1 MNGFYEFQFYLFSLL
16 AIASA
21 LLFVTRRNPVPASLW
36 LVNVMFALAGLY
48 VMLDAPFVGVI
59 QVLVYA
65 GAIMVVFV
73 FVVMLLNLGRS
84 EITDI
89 RSLGARLGAG
99 MVGLALLAN
108 LLVVQR
114 QHIPRVAL
122 APSVDNVVNDVAA
135 SLFTDYLVAFELTS
149 LVLLVAV
156 IGAVLLAKKRVR
168 L

>member
-1 MNGFYEFQFYLFSLL
+1 MTTFYQFQFYLFSLL

-21 LLFVTRRNPVPASLW
+21 LLFVTRKNPVPAALW

-84 EITDI
+84 GISDI

-99 MVGLALLAN
+99 VVGLALLAN

-114 QHIPRVAL
+114 QEIPRIAL
-122 APSVDNVVNDVAA
+122 APAMDNVVEGVAA

-149 LVLLVAV
+149 LVLLVAI

>member
-1 MNGFYEFQFYLFSLL
+1 MNGFFEFHFYLFSLL

-21 LLFVTRRNPVPASLW
+21 LLFVTRKNPVPAALW
-36 LVNVMFALAGLY
+36 LVNVMIALAGLY
-48 VMLDAPFVGVI
+48 VMLDAPFVGII

-84 EITDI
+84 GISDI
-89 RSLGARLGAG
+89 RALGSRLGAG
-99 MVGLALLAN
+99 AVGLALLAN

-114 QHIPRVAL
+114 QKIPRIAL
-122 APSVDNVVNDVAA
+122 APETDNVVEAVAA

>member
-1 MNGFYEFQFYLFSLL
+1 MNGFFEFHFYLFSLL

-21 LLFVTRRNPVPASLW
+21 LLFVTRKNPVPAALW
-36 LVNVMFALAGLY
+36 LVNVMIALAGLY
-48 VMLDAPFVGVI
+48 VMLDAPFVGII

-84 EITDI
+84 GISDF
-89 RSLGARLGAG
+89 RSLGSRLGAG
-99 MVGLALLAN
+99 AVGLALLAN

-114 QHIPRVAL
+114 QNIPRIAL
-122 APSVDNVVNDVAA
+122 APETDNVVEAVAA
-135 SLFTDYLVAFELTS
+135 SLFTDYIVAFELTS

>member
-1 MNGFYEFQFYLFSLL
+1 
-16 AIASA
+16 
-21 LLFVTRRNPVPASLW
+21 
-36 LVNVMFALAGLY
+36 
-48 VMLDAPFVGVI
+48 MLDAPFVGII

-84 EITDI
+84 GISDF
-89 RSLGARLGAG
+89 RSLGSRLGAG
-99 MVGLALLAN
+99 AVGLALLAN

-114 QHIPRVAL
+114 QNIPRIAL
-122 APSVDNVVNDVAA
+122 APETDNVVDAVAA
-135 SLFTDYLVAFELTS
+135 SLFTDYIVAFELTS

-168 L
+168 Q

>member
-21 LLFVTRRNPVPASLW
+21 LLFVTRKNPVPAALW

-84 EITDI
+84 GISDI
-89 RSLGARLGAG
+89 RSLGSRLGAG
-99 MVGLALLAN
+99 VVGLALLAN

-114 QHIPRVAL
+114 QKIPRIAL
-122 APSVDNVVNDVAA
+122 APEIDNVVEGVAA

-168 L
+168 T